1 MNIVIEENIMVPMRD
16 GIKLATDVYRP
27 AQEGQWP
34 VLLTRVPYNKDL
46 RFPVPQLQEKRLFLE
61 LNLDSE
67 RVVQAGYVI
76 IAQDTRGR
84 YASEGE
90 FTPFLQEAE
99 DGADTIAW
107 AASQPWSTGK
117 VGMFGVSYQGL
128 TQWQAASEQPAALQ
142 AIASAQSPEGTLYP
156 YQGGAFLLNVALG
169 WTVTQGIMGEVQRRI
184 DQGRA
189 TPAELEEIMQAQHDI
204 MALYQRLPLD
214 DMPLLQGRAPYYF
227 DWLAHPTL
235 DAYWRMLAPEEL
247 YERITV
253 PALTIAGWYDFFQKE
268 DLEHY
273 HRMKQRG
280 GSALARKLQRLVIG
294 PWSHGNFMW
303 GFPERNYGAAS
314 EARDMLTEMQL
325 RWFDHWLKGID
336 NSIEQEKPVRIF
348 VMGENRWREEEDWP
362 LPNTQYRS
370 YYLQSRGHAN
380 TATGDGV
387 LSTTQSDTEP
397 EDSYRYK
404 PFDPVPTVGG
414 AVLME
419 GGEGPRDQRQIE
431 ARDDILCYTTPP
443 LKQPVEVT
451 GPIELVLYVSSSAR
465 DTDFTGKL
473 VDVHPDGRAENLT
486 DGILRAR
493 YRQSLSSP
501 VLMEPGRIYELRV
514 DLGATSNV
522 FLAGHRIRLEVS
534 SSNFPRFNR
543 NSNTGGTIASESEKD
558 FVLGINHVYHTHDY
572 PSHLVLPVI
581 KRDRYMAT
589 GNA

>member
-1 MNIVIEENIMVPMRD
+1 MSIVIEENIMVPMRD

-46 RFPVPQLQEKRLFLE
+46 RLPIPQLQEKRIFLE

-67 RVVQAGYVI
+67 RVVKAGYMI

-142 AIASAQSPEGTLYP
+142 AIASAQSPRGTLYP
-156 YQGGAFLLNVALG
+156 YQGGAFLLSVALG
-169 WTVTQGIMGEVQRRI
+169 WTITQGVMGEVQRRI
-184 DQGRA
+184 DQGWA
-189 TPAELEEIMQAQHDI
+189 TPAELEEIMQAQNDI
-204 MALYQRLPLD
+204 LTLYKRLPLN

-227 DWLAHPTL
+227 DWLEHPNL
-235 DAYWRMLAPEEL
+235 DEYWRALVTEEF
-247 YERITV
+247 YERISV
-253 PALTIAGWYDFFQKE
+253 PALSIAGWYDFFQKE

-273 HRMKQRG
+273 QSMKQRG
-280 GSALARKLQRLVIG
+280 GSARARQQQRLVIG
-294 PWSHGNFMW
+294 PWSHGNFML

-314 EARDMLTEMQL
+314 KARDMLTEIQL

-336 NSIEQEKPVRIF
+336 NGIEQEEPVRIF
-348 VMGENRWREEEDWP
+348 VMGENCWREEEDWP
-362 LPNTQYRS
+362 LPDTQYRS
-370 YYLQSRGHAN
+370 YYPQSRGHAN
-380 TATGDGV
+380 TAAGDGV
-387 LSTTQSDTEP
+387 LSTTRADAEP
-397 EDSYRYK
+397 EDVYRYN
-404 PFDPVPTVGG
+404 PNDPVPTVGG
-414 AVLME
+414 AVLIE
-419 GGEGPRDQRQIE
+419 GDEGPRDQRQVE
-431 ARDDILCYTTPP
+431 AREDVLCYTTPA
-443 LKQPVEVT
+443 LEHSVEVT

-501 VLMEPGRIYELRV
+501 ILMEPGSIYELRI

-522 FLAGHRIRLEVS
+522 FLKGHRIRLEVS
-534 SSNFPRFNR
+534 SSNFPRFDR
-543 NSNTGGTIASESEKD
+543 NSNAGGTIASESEKD
-558 FVLGINHVYHTHDY
+558 FVQAINHVYHTQDY
-572 PSHLVLPVI
+572 ASRLVLPVI
-581 KRDRYMAT
+581 ERDR
-589 GNA
+589 

>member
-1 MNIVIEENIMVPMRD
+1 MSIAIEENIMVPMRD

-46 RFPVPQLQEKRLFLE
+46 RFPVPQLQEKRIFLE

-107 AASQPWSTGK
+107 AAVQPWSTGK

-142 AIASAQSPEGTLYP
+142 AIASAQSPEGALYP

-169 WTVTQGIMGEVQRRI
+169 WTVTQGIMGEVQRRV

-189 TPAELEEIMQAQHDI
+189 TPAELEEIMQAQHDL

-235 DAYWRMLAPEEL
+235 DAYWRTLAPEEL

-273 HRMKQRG
+273 QSMKQRG

-314 EARDMLTEMQL
+314 TARDMLTEMQL

-370 YYLQSRGHAN
+370 FYLQSRGHAN

-414 AVLME
+414 AVLIE
-419 GGEGPRDQRQIE
+419 GGEGPRDQRQVE
-431 ARDDILCYTTPP
+431 ERDDVLCYTTPP
-443 LKQPVEVT
+443 LEQPVEVT

-493 YRQSLSSP
+493 YRHSLSSP

-514 DLGATSNV
+514 DLGGTSNV

-558 FVLGINHVYHTHDY
+558 FVLAINHVYHNHDY
-572 PSHLVLPVI
+572 PSHLLLPVI
-581 KRDRYMAT
+581 ERDR
-589 GNA
+589 